1 MQGATATGLMANLST
16 RLLAGA
22 AAIFVLAGAAH
33 ADTLREALAAT
44 YTGSPTLNAQRE
56 QLKGADATVALANAQ
71 ARPQIAA
78 NVGVNRDLTRSG
90 VLVTQRSKGPIIS
103 GGLDVNLPLFAGG
116 RVRNAQEAAKA
127 RVEAGRAVLKAVE
140 GDVFAEA
147 VEVYMD
153 VLRDRAVLDL
163 NQNQVRVLTE
173 NLRAT
178 TKLYEAGDLTRT
190 DIAQSDARL
199 SSAKAQLALAQSR
212 LAVSEESYLRV
223 VGKRPEALASPPPLP
238 ALPTTASEAAR
249 VAMARNPRL
258 TASLQQAR
266 AAGLDVKSTF
276 ADRLPTLS
284 GVVGGD
290 YVNYVG
296 DEPGIGIPKSG
307 VQTTV
312 GLTTR
317 IPLYQGGA
325 PAARIRQARA
335 AEGQL
340 LEQTVATERLVV
352 ANARSA
358 FVTYQASLKAIQ
370 SNQDAVSANEL
381 ALRGTRAER
390 SVGSRTVIEVLNAEQ
405 ELLNSQVQLIA
416 ARRDAYVAGFRLLQ
430 AMGQASSEDLG
441 IEGGPLYDPSSNYQ
455 KVAGD
460 WSDWGGTGKHQVR
473 STPTAKLAEAAPDRL
488 VDAPVLASTDYDPIR
503 TIKPSVAPSAP
514 ATPAPAPP
522 PAPAVAKAKP
532 ATVLRGSWA
541 IQLGAFANQGAP
553 QALFAKVAPK
563 LGAKEPIYV
572 PVGRVTRLLVGPYE
586 SRADAEGACRALGSG
601 TPCLPTRRY

>member
-1 MQGATATGLMANLST
+1 MGAAKTAGRGGLFGW
-16 RLLAGA
+16 LLAGGALLAVLGAGTA
-22 AAIFVLAGAAH
+22 A
-33 ADTLREALAAT
+33 ADTLREALVAT
-44 YTGSPTLNAQRE
+44 YDTSPTLNAQRE
-56 QLKGADATVALANAQ
+56 VLKGSDAAVALANAQ

-78 NVGVNRDLTRSG
+78 QVGVNRDLTRSG
-90 VLVTQRSKGPIIS
+90 VLVTNRSKGPILS

-116 RVRNAQEAAKA
+116 RIRNAMASAKA
-127 RVEAGRAVLKAVE
+127 RVEAGRAALRAVE

-147 VEVYMD
+147 VETYMD

-163 NQNQVRVLTE
+163 NQNQVRVLTH

-178 TKLYEAGDLTRT
+178 KQLYEAGDLTRT

-199 SSAKAQLALAQSR
+199 SSSRAQLALAQSR
-212 LAVSEESYLRV
+212 LSVSEESFLRV

-238 ALPTTASEAAR
+238 ALPATATEATRIAI
-249 VAMARNPRL
+249 ARNPRL
-258 TASLQQAR
+258 TAALQQAR
-266 AAGLDVKSTF
+266 AAGMDVKGAF

-284 GVVGGD
+284 GAVGGD
-290 YVNYVG
+290 YVNYMG
-296 DEPGIGIPKSG
+296 DEPGIGIPRSG

-358 FVTYQASLKAIQ
+358 YVTYQASLKAIQ
-370 SNQDAVSANEL
+370 SNQDAVTANEL

-405 ELLNSQVQLIA
+405 ELLGSQVQLIA

-430 AMGQASSEDLG
+430 AMGMTSSEELG
-441 IEGGPLYDPSSNYQ
+441 LKGGALYDPVGNYE

-460 WSDWGGTGKHQVR
+460 WSDWGGAEKHQVR
-473 STPTAKLAEAAPDRL
+473 STSTMKLAEAAPDRL
-488 VDAPVLASTDYDPIR
+488 AETPRPAEAEPTPARSLPSAASPAATTLP
-503 TIKPSVAPSAP
+503 APSQP
-514 ATPAPAPP
+514 SGD
-522 PAPAVAKAKP
+522 
-532 ATVLRGSWA
+532 RSQFWA
-541 IQLGAFANQGAP
+541 IQLGAFTRPGAP
-553 QALFAKVAPK
+553 QALFAKVANRI
-563 LGAKEPIYV
+563 GTKEPIYLSA
-572 PVGRVTRLLVGPYE
+572 GRVTRLLIGPYA
-586 SRADAEGACRALGSG
+586 SRPEAEGACRSLGRA
-601 TPCLPTRRY
+601 TPCLPLRRD

>member
-1 MQGATATGLMANLST
+1 
-16 RLLAGA
+16 LLAVLGA
-22 AAIFVLAGAAH
+22 GSAA
-33 ADTLREALAAT
+33 ADTLRDALVAT
-44 YTGSPTLNAQRE
+44 YGTSPTLNAQRE
-56 QLKGADATVALANAQ
+56 VLKGSDAAVALATAQ
-71 ARPQIAA
+71 GRPQIAA
-78 NVGVNRDLTRSG
+78 QVGVNRDLSRSG
-90 VLVTQRSKGPIIS
+90 VLLTNRSKGPILS

-116 RVRNAQEAAKA
+116 RIRNAMDAAKA
-127 RVEAGRAVLKAVE
+127 RVEAGRAALRAVE

-147 VEVYMD
+147 VEAYMD

-178 TKLYEAGDLTRT
+178 KQLYEAGDLTRT

-212 LAVSEESYLRV
+212 LSVSEEGFLRV
-223 VGKRPEALASPPPLP
+223 IGKRPETLASPPPLP
-238 ALPTTASEAAR
+238 PLPATATEATRIAI
-249 VAMARNPRL
+249 ARNPRL
-258 TASLQQAR
+258 TAALQQAR
-266 AAGLDVKSTF
+266 AAGMDVKGAF

-284 GVVGGD
+284 GTVGGD
-290 YVNYVG
+290 YINYVG
-296 DEPGIGIPKSG
+296 DQPGIGVPRSG
-307 VQTTV
+307 VQTSV
-312 GLTTR
+312 GVTTR

-358 FVTYQASLKAIQ
+358 FVTYQAALKAIG

-405 ELLNSQVQLIA
+405 ELLGSRVELIA

-430 AMGQASSEDLG
+430 AMGMASSEELG
-441 IEGGPLYDPSSNYQ
+441 LNGGALYDPSGNYD

-460 WSDWGGTGKHQVR
+460 WSDWGGAGKHQVR
-473 STPTAKLAEAAPDRL
+473 STSTVALAEAAPDRL
-488 VDAPVLASTDYDPIR
+488 ADGPRLAAIE
-503 TIKPSVAPSAP
+503 
-514 ATPAPAPP
+514 PAPAPAAPRAEP
-522 PAPAVAKAKP
+522 PAPVAVKAP
-532 ATVLRGSWA
+532 APAATSSSGGGWA
-541 IQLGAFANQGAP
+541 IQLGAFARPGAP
-553 QALFAKVAPK
+553 QALFAKLASRV
-563 LGAKEPIYV
+563 GGKEPIYL
-572 PVGRVTRLLVGPYE
+572 PAGRVTRLLVGPYA
-586 SRADAEGACRALGSG
+586 SRAEAEAACSGLGAS
-601 TPCLPTRRY
+601 TPCIPLRRD

>member
-1 MQGATATGLMANLST
+1 MGAATALGSSGRSLK
-16 RLLAGA
+16 LLAGA
-22 AAIFVLAGAAH
+22 ALAAALVPMATA
-33 ADTLREALAAT
+33 ADTLRDALVAT
-44 YTGSPTLNAQRE
+44 YGTSPTLNAQRE
-56 QLKGADATVALANAQ
+56 ALKGSDAAVALANAQ
-71 ARPQIAA
+71 GRPQIAA
-78 NVGVNRDLTRSG
+78 QVGVNRDLTRSG
-90 VLVTQRSKGPIIS
+90 VLLTNRSKGPILS

-116 RVRNAQEAAKA
+116 RIRNAMDAAKA
-127 RVEAGRAVLKAVE
+127 RVEAGRAALRAVE

-178 TKLYEAGDLTRT
+178 KQLYEAGDLTRT

-212 LAVSEESYLRV
+212 LSVSEESFLRV
-223 VGKRPEALASPPPLP
+223 VGKRPETLASPPPLP
-238 ALPTTASEAAR
+238 PLPATATEATRIAI
-249 VAMARNPRL
+249 ARNPRL
-258 TASLQQAR
+258 TAALQQAR
-266 AAGLDVKSTF
+266 AAGMDVKGTF

-284 GVVGGD
+284 GTVGGD
-290 YVNYVG
+290 YINYVG
-296 DEPGIGIPKSG
+296 DEPGIGVPRSG
-307 VQTTV
+307 VQTSV

-358 FVTYQASLKAIQ
+358 FVTYQAALKAIG
-370 SNQDAVSANEL
+370 SNRDAVSANEL

-405 ELLNSQVQLIA
+405 ELLGSRVELIA

-430 AMGQASSEDLG
+430 AMGMASSEELG
-441 IEGGPLYDPSSNYQ
+441 LNGGALYDPTGNYD

-460 WSDWGGTGKHQVR
+460 WSDWGGAGQHKVR
-473 STPTAKLAEAAPDRL
+473 STSTVALAEAAPDRL
-488 VDAPVLASTDYDPIR
+488 AEEPRLAAVEPAPVPTAA
-503 TIKPSVAPSAP
+503 K
-514 ATPAPAPP
+514 PAPP
-522 PAPAVAKAKP
+522 ALLAAKPVAPQAKASG
-532 ATVLRGSWA
+532 TSGGWV
-541 IQLGAFANQGAP
+541 IQLGAFARPGAP
-553 QALFAKVAPK
+553 QALFAKVASRV
-563 LGAKEPIYV
+563 GGKEPIYL
-572 PVGRVTRLLVGPYE
+572 PAGRVTRLLVGTYA
-586 SRADAEGACRALGSG
+586 SRAEAEAACSSLGPA
-601 TPCLPTRRY
+601 TPCLPLRRD

>member
-1 MQGATATGLMANLST
+1 MGRARASSNGEGGH
-16 RLLAGA
+16 R
-22 AAIFVLAGAAH
+22 FRVLAGASLIAALWAGSAA
-33 ADTLREALAAT
+33 ADTLRDALVAT
-44 YTGSPTLNAQRE
+44 YDTSPTLNAQRE
-56 QLKGADATVALANAQ
+56 VLKGSDASVALARSA

-78 NVGVNRDLTRSG
+78 QVGVNRDLTRSG
-90 VLVTQRSKGPIIS
+90 VLVTNRIKGPILS

-116 RVRNAQEAAKA
+116 RIRNAMDAARA
-127 RVEAGRAVLKAVE
+127 RVEAGRAALRAVE

-147 VEVYMD
+147 VETYMD

-178 TKLYEAGDLTRT
+178 QQLYAAGDLTRT

-212 LAVSEESYLRV
+212 LSVSEESFLRV
-223 VGKRPEALASPPPLP
+223 VGKRPETLASPPPLP
-238 ALPTTASEAAR
+238 PLPATANEATRIAI
-249 VAMARNPRL
+249 ARNPRL
-258 TASLQQAR
+258 TAALQQAR
-266 AAGLDVKSTF
+266 AAGMDVKGAF

-290 YVNYVG
+290 YVNYIG
-296 DEPGIGIPKSG
+296 DEPGVGVPRSG

-325 PAARIRQARA
+325 PAARIAQARA

-340 LEQTVATERLVV
+340 LEQTVATERTVV

-370 SNQDAVSANEL
+370 SNQDAVTANEL

-405 ELLNSQVQLIA
+405 ELLGSQVQLIA
-416 ARRDAYVAGFRLLQ
+416 ARRDAYVAGFRLLE
-430 AMGQASSEDLG
+430 AMGMASSEELG
-441 IEGGPLYDPSSNYQ
+441 LKGGALYDPTGNYD
-455 KVAGD
+455 KVAGAWSD
-460 WSDWGGTGKHQVR
+460 WSDTGKHDVR
-473 STPTAKLAEAAPDRL
+473 STSTVKLAEAAPDRL
-488 VDAPVLASTDYDPIR
+488 ADVPRLAEAAPLAA
-503 TIKPSVAPSAP
+503 APKP
-514 ATPAPAPP
+514 ATLAPAPVALA
-522 PAPAVAKAKP
+522 APAS
-532 ATVLRGSWA
+532 ATPGTAGGWA
-541 IQLGAFANQGAP
+541 IQLGAFARPGAP
-553 QALFAKVAPK
+553 QAVYSRVASRI
-563 LGAKEPIYV
+563 GAKSPIYLNA
-572 PVGRVTRLLVGPYE
+572 GRVTRLLVGPYA
-586 SRADAEGACRALGSG
+586 SRAEAEGACRSLGAA
-601 TPCLPTRRY
+601 TPCLPLRRD